1 MHSLVGRLAVRHSA
15 AILFLVVAISLA
27 GGYASTQMPSAVF
40 PQTNFPRVIV
50 IVNNGVM
57 PADEMMATVTRP
69 IEEAMKDI
77 QGCRTIRSSTGRGTA
92 EIDLFFTWDVDMAK
106 SELYVQGRIA
116 QIRSQLPST
125 ATADVYR
132 MTFSSFPIAG
142 ISLTM
147 PTRTSKEGH
156 LKPADQSA
164 AWELAQYEIEP
175 TLLRIPGVAR
185 VDLVG
190 GRPPQYAVIIDPLKL
205 AALHLSMDDVTAA
218 FEKNNLVV
226 STGFHEEDYHLSLGV
241 VDGRARSIEDIENF
255 VITADGSRPV
265 PVRDFARVERGPEP
279 GFDAVTA
286 DGTDA
291 VLLNIF
297 SQPDASTL
305 QIANDLKQ
313 RLAELRPTLPPTVRL
328 AFFYDQSLLVR
339 ESVNGVW
346 EAIIFGLI
354 LSVLIVYLFL
364 KDWGMTLTA
373 TLVIPVTVLFTILA
387 MKVFGLS
394 FNLMTLGGIAAAIGL
409 VIDDAIVVVEAI
421 HAKIVAGMGRLEV
434 IESAVG
440 EILPPL
446 LGSTLTPVVVFIPLA
461 FLTGITGVFFRALA
475 LTMVVALLTSLLLA
489 VTLTPCL
496 AAWFVGKRQPHDGGI
511 PMRATIALYEWI
523 VRLALRNRVFTVA
536 IGLLVLAA
544 AVVQYGK
551 LRSDFLPKMDEGGF
565 IIDYVA
571 PPGISLAES
580 DRQMRMAEAVLAKIP
595 EIASYSRRT
604 GTALGVHLVEP
615 NTGDFLVKLR
625 SDRKRTSSEIIGGS
639 HGSPGLR
646 DELHA
651 ALPRVSF
658 EYPGI
663 LTDLIGDLTWSD
675 EAIEIKI
682 LSNDLNFLRSKGPA
696 IESRIQQVSGVVDTF
711 NGLVF
716 TGPTIRLKLRGDLAA
731 HLGLTTDDVAKAV
744 NIAMLG
750 QVASDVLEGDHVV
763 NIRITAEP
771 AASARLDTLRALPIR
786 TASGTVVPLD
796 QVVDIEQTPGQLEL
810 ERDDLRQDIAVTAN
824 LQGRDLGSAM
834 KEIKDALASDPT
846 LPTGSIEYGGLYEQQ
861 QESFRNLAIVLA
873 VAVVLVFTVALLEFG
888 AFAEPIAIVFG
899 AILSVFGITA
909 ALLLTGTSLNIITFL
924 GAIIGMGI
932 VHKNGLLMLDS
943 VKHLRAGGLTLNEAL
958 VQSGQRR
965 LRPVLMT
972 SLAAALGMLPL
983 ALGVGSADMLRPLAI
998 AVIGA
1003 VCVSVLLSLV
1013 ATPVLYSLLREPRGM
1028 LILVPAEHEFLHERK
1043 HEPAPEDV
1051 TPPTP
1056 IPMVESLPEP
1066 REATPTTP
1074 PTLPD
1079 WHSFGPR

>member
-1 MHSLVGRLAVRHSA
+1 MNSLVGRLAVRHSA

-50 IVNNGVM
+50 LVNNGVM
-57 PADEMMATVTRP
+57 PADEMMATITRP
-69 IEEAMKDI
+69 IEESMKDT

-92 EIDLFFTWDVDMAK
+92 EIDLFFSWDVDMAK
-106 SELYVQGRIA
+106 SELFVQGRIA
-116 QIRSQLPST
+116 QIRSELPST

-132 MTFSSFPIAG
+132 MTFSSFPIVG

-147 PTRTSKEGH
+147 PARTSEDGH
-156 LKPADQSA
+156 VKPADLSA
-164 AWELAQYEIEP
+164 MWELARYEIKP
-175 TLLRIPGVAR
+175 KLLRIPGVAR
-185 VDLVG
+185 VDLLG
-190 GRPPQYAVIIDPLKL
+190 GRQPQYAVIIDPIKL
-205 AALHLSMDDVTAA
+205 AALHLSAADVAAA
-218 FEKNNLVV
+218 FEKNNLIV
-226 STGFHEEDYHLSLGV
+226 STGFHEEDYHLSLAV

-255 VITADGSRPV
+255 IITADGSRPV

-279 GFDAVTA
+279 GFDVVTA
-286 DGTDA
+286 DGKDA

-305 QIANDLKQ
+305 QIADQLRAQLKEM
-313 RLAELRPTLPPTVRL
+313 LPTLPPTAKL
-328 AFFYDQSLLVR
+328 AFFYDQSLLVHQ
-339 ESVNGVW
+339 SVNGVW
-346 EAIIFGLI
+346 EAIVFGLI
-354 LSVLIVYLFL
+354 LSIVIVYLFL
-364 KDWGMTLTA
+364 KDWGMTLT
-373 TLVIPVTVLFTILA
+373 TTMVIPVTVLFTILA

-421 HAKIVAGMGRLEV
+421 HAKMMSGLGRLAV
-434 IESAVG
+434 IESAIG

-446 LGSTLTPVVVFIPLA
+446 MGSTLTPVVVFIPLA
-461 FLTGITGVFFRALA
+461 FLTGIAGVFFRALA

-489 VTLTPCL
+489 VTLTPVL
-496 AAWFVGKRQPHDGGI
+496 AAWFVGNRKPLESGM
-511 PMRATIALYEWI
+511 PMHLTIALYEWV
-523 VRLALRNRVFTVA
+523 VRLALRNRLFTVA
-536 IGLLVLAA
+536 LGLLVLAA

-580 DRQMRMAEAVLAKIP
+580 DRQMRTAEAVLAKIP

-625 SDRKRTSSEIIGGS
+625 SDRKRTSSEIIDGS
-639 HGSPGLR
+639 QGSPGLR

-651 ALPRVSF
+651 ALPRIDF

-663 LTDLIGDLTWSD
+663 LTDLIGDLVWSD
-675 EAIEIKI
+675 EAIEIKVI
-682 LSNDLNFLRSKGPA
+682 SNDLNFLRYKGPA
-696 IESRIQQVSGVVDTF
+696 IEDRIKQVNGVVDTF
-711 NGLVF
+711 NGLVY
-716 TGPTIRLKLRGDLAA
+716 TGPTIRLKMRSDEAA
-731 HLGLTTDDVAKAV
+731 HLGLSTDDVARAV
-744 NIAMLG
+744 NMAMLG
-750 QVASDVLEGDHVV
+750 QVSSDVLEGDHVV

-771 AASARLDTLRALPIR
+771 AASARLDILRALPIK
-786 TASGTVVPLD
+786 TPGGTIVRLD
-796 QVVDIEQTPGQLEL
+796 QVVDVEQTPGQLEL

-824 LQGRDLGSAM
+824 LQDRDLGSAM
-834 KEIKDALASDPT
+834 NEIRGILATDPS
-846 LPTGSIEYGGLYEQQ
+846 LPPGTIEYGGLYEQQ
-861 QESFRNLAIVLA
+861 QDSFRNLMIVLA
-873 VAVVLVFTVALLEFG
+873 VAIVLVFTVALLEFG
-888 AFAEPIAIVFG
+888 AFQEPIAIVFG
-899 AILSVFGITA
+899 AVLSVFGITA
-909 ALLLTGTSLNIITFL
+909 ALLLTGTTLNIITFL

-943 VKHLRAGGLTLNEAL
+943 VKHLRAGGLALNEAL

-983 ALGVGSADMLRPLAI
+983 AWGVGSADMLRPLAI

-1013 ATPVLYSLLREPRGM
+1013 ATPVLYSLMREPGRSEPKAPPQP
-1028 LILVPAEHEFLHERK
+1028 ITPAIELPLAPVEATIIEPRK
-1043 HEPAPEDV
+1043 LESEPA
-1051 TPPTP
+1051 
-1056 IPMVESLPEP
+1056 LQ
-1066 REATPTTP
+1066 
-1074 PTLPD
+1074 LPD
-1079 WHSFGPR
+1079 WRSFGPR

>member
-1 MHSLVGRLAVRHSA
+1 MPSFVGRLAIRHSA
-15 AILFLVVAISLA
+15 AILFLVLAVSLA

-50 IVNNGVM
+50 IVQNGVM
-57 PADEMMATVTRP
+57 PADEMMATITRP

-77 QGCRTIRSSTGRGTA
+77 QGCKTIRSSTGRGTA
-92 EIDLFFTWDVDMAK
+92 EIDLFFSWDVSMIQ
-106 SELYVQGRIA
+106 SELFVQGRIA
-116 QIRSQLPST
+116 QIRAQLPGT
-125 ATADVYR
+125 ATTDVYR

-147 PTRTSKEGH
+147 PARTSPDGH
-156 LKPADQSA
+156 LKSRDLSS
-164 AWELAQYEIEP
+164 AWELAQYQIKP
-175 TLLRIPGVAR
+175 QLLRVPGVAR

-190 GRPPQYAVIIDPLKL
+190 GRPPQYAVIIDPVKL
-205 AALHLSMDDVTAA
+205 AALHLTAA
-218 FEKNNLVV
+218 DVAAGFEKNNLVV

-241 VDGRARSIEDIENF
+241 VDGRVRSIEDIENF
-255 VITADGSRPV
+255 IITADGSRPV
-265 PVRDFARVERGPEP
+265 PVKDFARVERGAEP
-279 GFDAVTA
+279 AFDVVTA
-286 DGTDA
+286 DGADA

-305 QIANDLKQ
+305 RIADQLKQ
-313 RLAELRPTLPPTVRL
+313 RLRELRPSLPPTVRL

-339 ESVNGVW
+339 QSLNGVW

-354 LSVLIVYLFL
+354 LSIVIVYLFL
-364 KDWGMTLTA
+364 KEWGMTLTA

-421 HAKIVAGMGRLEV
+421 HAKTASGLSRLQV
-434 IESAVG
+434 IESAVS

-446 LGSTLTPVVVFIPLA
+446 MGSTLTPVVVFIPLA
-461 FLTGITGVFFRALA
+461 FLTGIAGVFFRALA

-489 VTLTPCL
+489 VTLTPVL
-496 AAWFVGKRQPHDGGI
+496 AAWFIGRRRQVESSEAGV
-511 PMRATIALYEWI
+511 PMAITISGYEWI
-523 VRLALRNRVFTVA
+523 VRLALRHRWFTIA
-536 IGLLVLAA
+536 LGLLVLAA
-544 AVVQYGK
+544 AAVQYGK

-580 DRQMRMAEAVLAKIP
+580 DRQMRQAEAILRHIP
-595 EIASYSRRT
+595 EISSYSRRT

-625 SDRKRTSSEIIGGS
+625 ADRKRSSSQIIKE
-639 HGSPGLR
+639 LR
-646 DELHA
+646 TDLHA
-651 ALPRVSF
+651 ALPRVAF
-658 EYPGI
+658 EFPGI

-675 EAIEIKI
+675 EAIEIKV
-682 LSNDLNFLRSKGPA
+682 LSADPKFLREEATA
-696 IESRIQQVSGVVDTF
+696 IENRIKQVPGVVDTF
-711 NGLVF
+711 NGLIY
-716 TGPTIRLKLRGDLAA
+716 TGPTIRLKMRPDAAA
-731 HLGLTTDDVAKAV
+731 HFGLTTDDVGRAV

-750 QVASDVLEGDHVV
+750 QVASQALEGDHVV

-771 AASARLDTLRALPIR
+771 AASATIQALRALPIR
-786 TASGTVVPLD
+786 TPVGNVIRLD
-796 QVVDIEQTPGQLEL
+796 QVVDVEQSPGELEL

-824 LQGRDLGSAM
+824 LQNRDLGSAM
-834 KEIKDALASDPT
+834 NEIRGMLSKDPALT
-846 LPTGSIEYGGLYEQQ
+846 LGTVEYGGLYQQQ
-861 QESFRNLAIVLA
+861 QESFHNLAIVLA
-873 VAVVLVFTVALLEFG
+873 VAVGLVFTVALLEFG
-888 AFAEPIAIVFG
+888 GFGEPIAIVFG
-899 AILSVFGITA
+899 AVLSVFGITA
-909 ALLLTGTSLNIITFL
+909 ALLITGTTLNIITFL

-943 VKHLRAGGLTLNEAL
+943 VKHLQAARLTLTEAL
-958 VQSGQRR
+958 VQSGRRR

-983 ALGVGSADMLRPLAI
+983 AWGIGSADMLRPLAI

-1013 ATPVLYSLLREPRGM
+1013 ATPALYSLIREPRYRDVDEIRPEP
-1028 LILVPAEHEFLHERK
+1028 LPP
-1043 HEPAPEDV
+1043 PAPPWA
-1051 TPPTP
+1051 PPLAPQLPP
-1056 IPMVESLPEP
+1056 IEKLEPPVDLPGRGKP
-1066 REATPTTP
+1066 VVDDP
-1074 PTLPD
+1074 LSD
-1079 WHSFGPR
+1079 WRSFGPR

>member
-1 MHSLVGRLAVRHSA
+1 MQSFVGRFAVRHSA

-50 IVNNGVM
+50 LVNNGVM
-57 PADEMMATVTRP
+57 PADEMMATITRP

-77 QGCRTIRSSTGRGTA
+77 QGCTTIRSSTGRGTA
-92 EIDLFFTWDVDMAK
+92 EIDLFFTWDVDMTK
-106 SELYVQGRIA
+106 SELFVQGRLA
-116 QIRSQLPST
+116 HIRDQLPST
-125 ATADVYR
+125 STADVYR

-147 PTRTSKEGH
+147 PQRTTPGGH
-156 LKPADQSA
+156 LRRADLSM
-164 AWELAQYEIEP
+164 AWEIARYQIKP
-175 TLLRIPGVAR
+175 QLLRIPGVAR

-190 GRPPQYAVIIDPLKL
+190 GRPPQYAVIIDPIKL
-205 AALHLSMDDVTAA
+205 AAVHLSATDVVSA

-226 STGFHEEDYHLSLGV
+226 STGFHEEDYHLSLGA
-241 VDGRARSIEDIENF
+241 VDGRVRSIDDIENF
-255 VITADGSRPV
+255 IIIADGNRPI
-265 PVRDFARVERGPEP
+265 PVKDFARVERGPEP
-279 GFDAVTA
+279 GFDVVTA
-286 DGTDA
+286 DGADA

-305 QIANDLKQ
+305 QIAGRLKDC
-313 RLAELRPTLPPTVRL
+313 LCELHPTLPPTVRL

-339 ESVNGVW
+339 ASVRGVW
-346 EAIIFGLI
+346 EAIVFGLI
-354 LSVLIVYLFL
+354 LSIAIVYLFL

-387 MKVFGLS
+387 MKVLGLS

-421 HAKIVAGMGRLEV
+421 HAKRAAGLGRLQV
-434 IESAVG
+434 IESAIG

-446 LGSTLTPVVVFIPLA
+446 MGSTLTPVVVFIPLA
-461 FLTGITGVFFRALA
+461 FLTGIAGVFFRALA

-489 VTLTPCL
+489 ITLTPCL
-496 AAWFVGKRQPHDGGI
+496 AAWFTRSRETRDVGL
-511 PMRATIALYEWI
+511 PMRLTIGLYEWI
-523 VRLALRNRVFTVA
+523 VRLALGNRIFTVA
-536 IGLLVLAA
+536 VCLLVLAA
-544 AVVQYGK
+544 AFVQYGK

-565 IIDYVA
+565 IIDYIA

-580 DRQMRMAEAVLAKIP
+580 DRQMRMAEDILHKIP
-595 EIASYSRRT
+595 EISSYSRRT

-625 SDRKRTSSEIIGGS
+625 SDRKRSSSQIINE
-639 HGSPGLR
+639 LR
-646 DELHA
+646 TELHA

-658 EYPGI
+658 EFPGI

-682 LSNDLNFLRSKGPA
+682 LSNDLNFLLKKGPE
-696 IESRIQQVSGVVDTF
+696 IEDRIKQVTGVVDSF
-711 NGLVF
+711 NGLVY
-716 TGPTIRLKLRGDLAA
+716 TGPTIRLKMKADAAA
-731 HLGLTTDDVAKAV
+731 HLGLTTDDVGRAV

-750 QVASDVLEGDHVV
+750 QVASDVIEGDHVV
-763 NIRITAEP
+763 NIRITTEP
-771 AASARLDTLRALPIR
+771 AASATLETLRTLPIR
-786 TASGTVVPLD
+786 TPSGAVVRLD
-796 QVVDIEQTPGQLEL
+796 QVVDVEQTPGQLEL

-834 KEIKDALASDPT
+834 SEIRGILDKDPT
-846 LPTGSIEYGGLYEQQ
+846 LPPGTIEYGGLYEQQ
-861 QESFRNLAIVLA
+861 QESFRNLTIVLV
-873 VAVVLVFTVALLEFG
+873 VAVVLVFVVALLEFG
-888 AFAEPIAIVFG
+888 AFQEPIAIVFG
-899 AILSVFGITA
+899 AVLSVFGITA
-909 ALLLTGTSLNIITFL
+909 ALLITHTTLNIITFL

-943 VKHLRAGGLTLNEAL
+943 VKHLRAGGLSLEEAL
-958 VQSGQRR
+958 VQSGRRR

-983 ALGVGSADMLRPLAI
+983 AWGVGSADMLRPLAI

-1013 ATPVLYSLLREPRGM
+1013 ATPVLYSLMREPFKIVVKPPTTSPEPIVERK
-1028 LILVPAEHEFLHERK
+1028 IEVPAAALPER
-1043 HEPAPEDV
+1043 EPKPQ
-1051 TPPTP
+1051 PPT
-1056 IPMVESLPEP
+1056 LEP
-1066 REATPTTP
+1066 REPIE
-1074 PTLPD
+1074 LPD